1 MNREGAVG
9 LLLIGLLLGGLFLFS
24 RRSTVSS
31 RVTCGSDIQSQG
43 NIRLVS
49 SAEPP
54 HYRNKETRRLEY
66 NADGLLTFME
76 ITRDYTVA

>member
-24 RRSTVSS
+24 RRSAVSS
-31 RVTCGSDIQSQG
+31 CATYSPEYQSQG

-54 HYRNKETRRLEY
+54 HYRNKETRHIEY
-66 NADGLLTFME
+66 NADGLPTLIE

>member
-1 MNREGAVG
+1 MNREGAIG
-9 LLLIGLLLGGLFLFS
+9 LLVIGLLLGGLFLFS

-31 RVTCGSDIQSQG
+31 VTSGPEYQGQG